1 MRRGILKERFAELL
15 TDSLRADLLEGCGY
29 RTQVLEFISL
39 EHTPK
44 NILIRAIRDAASKSS
59 AIPESV
65 KAVRS
70 TFGLEPCEL
79 ETLLTQSTAQ
89 RSNDVT

>member
-1 MRRGILKERFAELL
+1 M
-15 TDSLRADLLEGCGY
+15 LEGCGY

-44 NILIRAIRDAASKSS
+44 NILIRAIKDSAVSS
-59 AIPESV
+59 PAIPESV

-79 ETLLTQSTAQ
+79 ERLLVQSICPERDSAT
-89 RSNDVT
+89 